1 MQREWDFAYHERER
15 RGTCRKKEQH
25 IHGRV
30 RGLNVELFCCEES
43 LRPALEDKGYEVQMY
58 SAKNPWSIYPG
69 KRMRERGIRE
79 RLADVLYWGL
89 REEGFTDI
97 PYALIAASE
106 ISNWVQ
112 VVRIEKDGDNTAGSQ
127 YVAAASITANGV
139 AYPVL
144 GYIEK
149 GEPYFTHGNEDLLHP
164 YIQEYGNKI
173 SFRYLD
179 PKKETK
185 GDARLAA
192 LVQTRDEEAAAR
204 KKREKRKR
212 WEENRRR
219 REGKAV
225 GTPDGTLLEELADDV
240 GRLGVG
246 DEKVMKEPGASADD
260 QPHSSNAQRKI
271 GEQ

>member
-15 RGTCRKKEQH
+15 RETCRKKEQRL
-25 IHGRV
+25 HGRV

-43 LRPALEDKGYEVQMY
+43 LRPALEEKGYEVQMY
-58 SAKNPWSIYPG
+58 SVKNPWSIYPG
-69 KRMRERGIRE
+69 KRTRERGIRE

-112 VVRIEKDGDNTAGSQ
+112 VVRTEKDGDNTGGSQ

-139 AYPVL
+139 VYPVL

-149 GEPYFTHGNEDLLHP
+149 SEPYFTHSNEDILRP
-164 YIQEYGNKI
+164 YIQGYGNKI

-212 WEENRRR
+212 WEENRRK
-219 REGKAV
+219 RERKAV
-225 GTPDGTLLEELADDV
+225 ETPDGTLLEELADEV
-240 GRLGVG
+240 GRLNVG
-246 DEKVMKEPGASADD
+246 DERVMEEPEASADD
-260 QPHSSNAQRKI
+260 KPHSSNAQRKT

>member
-1 MQREWDFAYHERER
+1 MAYAI
-15 RGTCRKKEQH
+15 GPQSA
-25 IHGRV
+25 
-30 RGLNVELFCCEES
+30 LNSVPRYQLLLETDGDGKVEARSCSAS